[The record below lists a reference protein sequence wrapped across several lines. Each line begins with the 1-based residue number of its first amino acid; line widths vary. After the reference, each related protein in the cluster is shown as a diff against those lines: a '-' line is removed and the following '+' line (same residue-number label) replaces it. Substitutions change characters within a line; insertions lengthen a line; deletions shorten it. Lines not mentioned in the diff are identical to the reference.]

1 MREVTIIAAEARAR
15 AGKGTARATRRT
27 GRVPAVVYG
36 DNRAP
41 ELVSVDQKALEK
53 ELHHGAFTSRLFD
66 LEVNGARQ
74 RVLPRDV
81 QLDPVSDDPVHVDFM
96 RVAKD
101 ARIRIFVPVV
111 FTDNEQSPGIKR
123 GGVLNVVRHDI
134 EFYCRADAIPER
146 ISISLAGL
154 DIGDSVHI
162 SAIKLPDGVRP
173 VIADRDFTVATVAAP
188 TVLSEAEEKPAA
200 AAAEGAAEGEAAAA
214 PGAEAKPAAG
224 EAKAA
229 EGKAPAGGDK
239 GKK

>member
-27 GRVPAVVYG
+27 GRVPGVVYG

-41 ELVSVDQKALEK
+41 ELVSVDQKALLK

-66 LEVNGARQ
+66 LELNGARQ

-81 QLDPVSDDPVHVDFM
+81 QLDPVSDNPVHVDFM

-123 GGVLNVVRHDI
+123 GGVLNVVRHEI

-173 VIADRDFTVATVAAP
+173 VIADRDFTIATVAAP
-188 TVLSEAEEKPAA
+188 TVLTEAEEKPA

-214 PGAEAKPAAG
+214 PGAEAKAATG
-224 EAKAA
+224 ETKAA
-229 EGKAPAGGDK
+229 EGKAPAGGEK